1 MLAGIKGVQ
10 GGDIRKMRGTESGF
24 YLDQDSRA
32 EFGQPHVVFEAIRP
46 RHLLNSSL
54 LYEKFP
60 QVKWPHRTKAALAIR
75 GDSGSDCLR

>member
-32 EFGQPHVVFEAIRP
+32 EFGQPHVVFEVIRP
-46 RHLLNSSL
+46 RHLFNSSIVHA
-54 LYEKFP
+54 KSP
-60 QVKWPHRTKAALAIR
+60 QVKWPHRTKAAPAIR